1 MNKIAFKLT
10 LLLLLLLPLA
20 VDARGK
26 TYEDIPSMA
35 KSNKK
40 HSETQQAPPLGME
53 RKSIDGVPVDVV
65 INTPP

>member
-10 LLLLLLLPLA
+10 LLLLFLLPLA

-40 HSETQQAPPLGME
+40 RTDTPTPGPEGTE
-53 RKSIDGVPVDVV
+53 RKSIDGIPVDVV